1 MTTTTTRTPE
11 PAQIEAPSSGLP
23 FEQVHAWLTHVQTD
37 LRRVRAQLE
46 YLIVEEQRLVAQERL
61 LSQIVAA
68 GETAQ

>member
-23 FEQVHAWLTHVQTD
+23 VEQVHAWLAHVQSD

-46 YLIVEEQRLVAQERL
+46 YLRAEEIRLTAQECL
-61 LSQIVAA
+61 LSKIVAA
-68 GETAQ
+68 GEAG

>member
-23 FEQVHAWLTHVQTD
+23 VEQVHEWLTHVQSD

-46 YLIVEEQRLVAQERL
+46 YLRAEEIRLTAQECL
-61 LSQIVAA
+61 LSKIVAA
-68 GETAQ
+68 GEAG